1 MNNIELLCN
10 KCGKLFFVELKDFNR
25 KRKNGQVNFY
35 CSRKC
40 FINSINI
47 KKIKKVCLYCHKK
60 FDSTT
65 STDARKCCSNTCSS
79 KYSHSFSNPKNI
91 SKSMIE
97 FWKQN
102 DFLYKERYCKC
113 CGIKLEPKRYLKCCS
128 EECSKK
134 MMSVAG
140 RKSVEIQKSVRR
152 SKNEILFAELC
163 NKRFS
168 NVLFNVRIFN
178 GWDADVILT
187 KEKIAVLWNG
197 RWHYEKIKK
206 EHSVLQVQNRDKIR
220 LDEIKKMSYTPYIIK
235 DLGKYDPNFVMDE
248 FNKFI
253 LFINAGCVV

>member
-1 MNNIELLCN
+1 
-10 KCGKLFFVELKDFNR
+10 
-25 KRKNGQVNFY
+25 
-35 CSRKC
+35 
-40 FINSINI
+40 
-47 KKIKKVCLYCHKK
+47 
-60 FDSTT
+60 
-65 STDARKCCSNTCSS
+65 
-79 KYSHSFSNPKNI
+79 
-91 SKSMIE
+91 
-97 FWKQN
+97 
-102 DFLYKERYCKC
+102 
-113 CGIKLEPKRYLKCCS
+113 
-128 EECSKK
+128 
-134 MMSVAG
+134 MSVAG